1 MNSIAALVDNTN
13 LSQCVYYMTRAFNKM
28 NDLSPFCYYTD
39 LSTQALKCNFSVLN
53 CYYANHYVGGPI
65 FATSLETLNVLINL
79 NIRASKF
86 FYCWDLEWLR
96 DSKFSY
102 SDNMGSLNNE
112 YITIVARSESHARCI
127 ENYSNKKVSHIIE
140 NWEYD
145 KIRGLIDGLA
155 LGNDK

>member
-1 MNSIAALVDNTN
+1 
-13 LSQCVYYMTRAFNKM
+13 
-28 NDLSPFCYYTD
+28 
-39 LSTQALKCNFSVLN
+39 
-53 CYYANHYVGGPI
+53 
-65 FATSLETLNVLINL
+65 
-79 NIRASKF
+79 
-86 FYCWDLEWLR
+86 
-96 DSKFSY
+96 
-102 SDNMGSLNNE
+102 MGSLNNE